1 MESIKPGLLD
11 KMHHKIYPERKF
23 IVSGF
28 GLCIASISFILLLLF
43 ISITDK
49 TIPNSSIFL
58 GFPVVSWS
66 FSLPKTFKNV
76 TILGNFTLNNVTES
90 GSLDITVKTQIKNLD
105 VKLKSVTFLDLESR
119 VFDGETNYSKESENF
134 NVIEGKNDEGL
145 RISEQFNAR
154 FSKGEDGDDS
164 NLLKSCDFFDGKWVR
179 DDGLPY
185 YPPGSCPYI
194 DT

>member
-1 MESIKPGLLD
+1 M
-11 KMHHKIYPERKF
+11 
-23 IVSGF
+23 
-28 GLCIASISFILLLLF
+28 
-43 ISITDK
+43 
-49 TIPNSSIFL
+49 
-58 GFPVVSWS
+58 SWS

-105 VKLKSVTFLDLESR
+105 AKLKSVIFLDLESR

-154 FSKGEDGDDS
+154 F
-164 NLLKSCDFFDGKWVR
+164 
-179 DDGLPY
+179 
-185 YPPGSCPYI
+185 
-194 DT
+194 